1 MGYLKNLTR
10 IMQSV
15 RERDDRIAPVSAKRL
30 AAVRSLGWDVMT
42 DSDIPKELKEEAE
55 RQREALIFCYRNLSA
70 TDALD
75 LNRRGTFGVLVD
87 GMMDALAYK
96 WAVHELI
103 WKPSSQGLTAEFKRV
118 PLDWFENITSRLRY
132 LESEAAI
139 IGAELEEEGWMVTC
153 GPGIMIPCVIAY
165 LVKRLAM
172 ASWLTY
178 AEKHAMPGIVG
189 KTKAQKPS
197 DDWDAMKELVQN
209 FSQDFAGVLAIDEVL
224 EKVDF
229 SAAGPL
235 PYKELLQTADQAMTI
250 LWRGADL
257 STVSSGNNQ
266 GTGASLQGEESDLL
280 LQNDCA
286 EISET
291 LQTWVD
297 PVVIRWATGWTDK
310 PLAYVKVTPP
320 KSVDIVKEIATDK
333 FLLESG
339 VVQSQE
345 AMLERYGRRK
355 IGEDET
361 PLERPA
367 PPQLPMQFGDVGGFG
382 GRNGFQK
389 RADGDHDTGE
399 GADQVDLDEG
409 DDPKRKRN
417 GNGNGGIDLGNAQ
430 QVAVSGA
437 QALAAARYQTL
448 KELDDRLAIL
458 AKITNPELF
467 DLEAKRLIKD
477 MPNIAKRIGRNNPM
491 AQLMFRLM
499 TGSMVK
505 GAGNLMPAGGNGNGE
520 SRIEL

>member
-15 RERDDRIAPVSAKRL
+15 RERDDRIAPVSQKRL
-30 AAVRSLGWDVMT
+30 SAVRSLGWDVMT
-42 DSDIPKELKEEAE
+42 DSDIPKELKDEAE
-55 RQREALIFCYRNLSA
+55 RQREALIYCYRNLSA

-75 LNRRGTFGVLVD
+75 LNRKGTFGVLVD

-103 WKPSSQGLTAEFKRV
+103 WKPSTKGLTAEFKRV
-118 PLDWFENITSRLRY
+118 PLDWMENTTSRLRY
-132 LESEAAI
+132 LPSEAAI
-139 IGAELEEEGWMVTC
+139 MGADLEEEGWMITC

-189 KTKAQKPS
+189 KTKSQKGS
-197 DDWDAMKELVQN
+197 DDWVAMKELVSN

-224 EKVDF
+224 EKIDF

-235 PYKELLQTADQAMTI
+235 PYKELLQAADQAVTI
-250 LWRGADL
+250 IWRGADL

-266 GTGASLQGEESDLL
+266 GTGASLQGEEGDLL

-291 LQTWVD
+291 LQSWVD
-297 PVVIRWATGWTDK
+297 PVVIRWATGWTEK
-310 PLAYVKVTPP
+310 PLAYVKVSPP

-333 FLLESG
+333 FLAEMG
-339 VVQSQE
+339 VAQSQE
-345 AMLERYGRRK
+345 AILERYGRRA

-361 PLERPA
+361 PLQRPA
-367 PPQLPMQFGDVGGFG
+367 PQPTPMEVGGFG
-382 GRNGFQK
+382 GRNGFQ
-389 RADGDHDTGE
+389 RRQDGEPEQPEVEEDEESED
-399 GADQVDLDEG
+399 DL
-409 DDPKRKRN
+409 
-417 GNGNGGIDLGNAQ
+417 DLGNAR
-430 QVAVSGA
+430 QVAVTGA
-437 QALAAARYQTL
+437 QALAAARYKTL

-458 AKITNPELF
+458 AGITNPDLF
-467 DLEAKRLIKD
+467 DIEAKRLIKD
-477 MPNIAKRIGRNNPM
+477 LPNIAKRIGRNNPM
-491 AQLMFRLM
+491 SELMFRLM

-505 GAGNLMPAGGNGNGE
+505 GAGNLLPSGGNGNGNGE